1 MEGRSMG
8 MEISIIAFAIL
19 LSLVLFVYFVG
30 HWAKKMVVGLWHAT
44 GEWLHLHL
52 PRGHAH

>member
-1 MEGRSMG
+1 MG
-8 MEISIIAFAIL
+8 MEISIAAFAIL

-30 HWAKKMVVGLWHAT
+30 HWAKKMVVGLWHVT

-52 PRGHAH
+52 PRGHTH